1 MAVCGRRMIDVELTR
16 ADHDPMGI
24 EQLFSP
30 ADVALLFDWLRE
42 SGELYLD
49 LDRPHSGGSNNSV
62 HFIGSLPALKSI
74 ISREEH
80 PEISIHIFRREQ
92 YPIRGIVGQSL
103 GGPPQN

>member
-80 PEISIHIFRREQ
+80 PGNLDSHLPAGAVPHSRD
-92 YPIRGIVGQSL
+92 RGAEL
-103 GGPPQN
+103 RGPPQN